1 MWGASQTD
9 SQLRNKGWSRANM
22 RLMRN
27 MLSVAEVVSF
37 PRLPPA
43 LPLLPDDCVAPRS
56 HLAKRERPTCGW
68 VRNGSR
74 RARELGL

>member
-37 PRLPPA
+37 PRMPPSTA
-43 LPLLPDDCVAPRS
+43 AAAGRLCRTTKPLGKEGVADVWVGG
-56 HLAKRERPTCGW
+56 ERLQKGT
-68 VRNGSR
+68 
-74 RARELGL
+74 